1 MIPQAALIA
10 FGSNSAPAPGAAVA
24 KLTTFTYSGQGA
36 AESQINDGNDS
47 TPCADPTGLQT
58 TTSAAFD
65 YGQAVLPTNV
75 RVKVSDT
82 FGFSASATFR
92 VQYNDTGL
100 SGTWSNGPTF
110 VIPGGT
116 GGIVNQT
123 ITGFGAHR
131 YWRIVYD
138 SGGSIGSN
146 AWLGEVTFS

>member
-10 FGSNSAPAPGAAVA
+10 FGTSSSPPPGSISAY
-24 KLTTFTYSGQGA
+24 LTTFTYNGQGA
-36 AESQINDGNDS
+36 LESQLFDDNDA
-47 TPCADPTGLQT
+47 TPAADPTGLQT
-58 TTSAAFD
+58 TTSAAIDF
-65 YGQAVLPTNV
+65 GQAVLPTNV
-75 RVKVSDT
+75 RVITASS

-110 VIPGGT
+110 VIPSGT
-116 GGIVNQT
+116 GQVVNQT

-146 AWLGEVTFS
+146 AWLGGIKFT